1 MTTTSTLSGRD
12 RAILRAVSAG
22 AAEMALGSEPDLFI
36 DGRCCC
42 DQSAAHHLVRAGLIA
57 ATTLGL
63 VGQRVAA
70 ALTPAGHRALGTPL
84 VACGR
89 GISTRFGRVSRDDQ
103 DDLDD
108 TAQLDQADTLD
119 DRGVD
124 DLLDEGISPP
134 DRPWAV
140 EDYGLTAREAAG
152 HEDLDHRLARELPD
166 VGAESA
172 NDDEFDGGTGDT
184 ADTDGE
190 TWDDQVGERRA
201 GRLVAPDEGWVRDDE
216 PDAWASDVGINGA
229 GASAEEAAVHV
240 VEDDGR

>member
-1 MTTTSTLSGRD
+1 
-12 RAILRAVSAG
+12 
-22 AAEMALGSEPDLFI
+22 
-36 DGRCCC
+36 
-42 DQSAAHHLVRAGLIA
+42 
-57 ATTLGL
+57 
-63 VGQRVAA
+63 
-70 ALTPAGHRALGTPL
+70 
-84 VACGR
+84 
-89 GISTRFGRVSRDDQ
+89 VSRDDQ

-134 DRPWAV
+134 ERPWAV
-140 EDYGLTAREAAG
+140 DDWGLTAREAAG

-166 VGAESA
+166 VG
-172 NDDEFDGGTGDT
+172 DDADDGDGVGDT
-184 ADTDGE
+184 SDTDGE
-190 TWDDQVGERRA
+190 LWDDQVGERRA

-240 VEDDGR
+240 VSDDEQ